1 MNKKIT
7 FNTFKRDVIIY
18 LKYDLTD
25 DQMLWA
31 YNIYS
36 LNPSNGIYPAV
47 IQVVNKLR
55 ANKLMQ

>member
-18 LKYDLTD
+18 LKYDLTL
-25 DQMLWA
+25 DQMIWA

-36 LNPSNGIYPAV
+36 KNPSKGVYPAV